1 VTDRADEEQLPAS
14 RQQAEPREP
23 AVPAIVEAQVETA
36 RAGVFRAWVRARE
49 KARHLAEEGP
59 GGPGD
64 PRHGAS

>member
-1 VTDRADEEQLPAS
+1 VVTERADQEPHRTPQS
-14 RQQAEPREP
+14 RPEP

-36 RAGVFRAWVRARE
+36 RAGVFRAYVRARE
-49 KARHLAEEGP
+49 KARRLAEEGP